1 MFMNQHHGPV
11 ATVRLSLQR
20 GRKSVLEETQGR
32 DFRPEKTAQLRAMAD
47 LANAGVSSSED
58 FSLALGARLES

>member
-1 MFMNQHHGPV
+1 MALWPT

-32 DFRPEKTAQLRAMAD
+32 VLGLRRQLNFRAMAD

-58 FSLALGARLES
+58 FSSGLGPRLES